1 LDTTNVKK
9 IENRNNNKII
19 RKYFFSYNLKDKKI
33 KKGISKR
40 PFEPIKYI
48 SINDI
53 IKENKFVANSEIKI
67 AKNLRTVI

>member
-19 RKYFFSYNLKDKKI
+19 KKYFFSYNLKDKNI

-48 SINDI
+48 RINDI

-67 AKNLRTVI
+67 AKDLRTVI